1 MDSRIENLET
11 TTFFGKRLTRR
22 QIALMQETVE
32 LFPNDSRRE
41 LARTLCENFNWHTPS
56 GTYREQFCLR
66 VLEELEALGVLTLPE
81 RRETGGRRGPPVR
94 TEAGEPGEPVDAP
107 LRDLEPVTLEVA
119 AGGRDLA
126 EWTELVDRYHPRG
139 YRSPIGCHLAYFVVD
154 SSGRRLG
161 CLMFESSG
169 ALPARDAWIG
179 WTERERDAGL
189 QRVLRHSR
197 FLVLP
202 WVRVR
207 NLASRSL
214 SLAAR
219 RVADDWH
226 RRWGVRPL
234 LAETFV
240 DPQEQEGSCYR
251 AAGWTEIGATAS
263 RAPKDVHV
271 LELEPDARAALRGER
286 KGTGRRPARAPESA
300 RTAAGMWSAVA

>member
-1 MDSRIENLET
+1 MDPRIENLET
-11 TTFFGKRLTRR
+11 TTFLGKRLTRKR
-22 QIALMQETVE
+22 IALMQETVE

-41 LARTLCENFNWHTPS
+41 LARTLCENLNWRTPS

-66 VLEELEALGVLTLPE
+66 VLEELEALGILTLPE
-81 RRETGGRRGPPVR
+81 RRERGGRRGPPVR

-126 EWTELVDRYHPRG
+126 EWTELADRYHPRG
-139 YRSPIGCHLAYFVVD
+139 YRSPIGCHLAHFVLD
-154 SSGRRLG
+154 RSGRRLG
-161 CLMFESSG
+161 CLMFESAG
-169 ALPARDAWIG
+169 ALPVRDAWIG
-179 WTERERDAGL
+179 WTERQRDAGL

-202 WVRVR
+202 WVSVP

-219 RVADDWH
+219 RIADDWH

-240 DPQEQEGSCYR
+240 DPREQEGSCYR
-251 AAGWTEIGATAS
+251 AAGWTGIGATAS
-263 RAPKDVHV
+263 RAPKDVYV

-286 KGTGRRPARAPESA
+286 KETGRRPARAPESA
-300 RTAAGMWSAVA
+300 RTAAGT